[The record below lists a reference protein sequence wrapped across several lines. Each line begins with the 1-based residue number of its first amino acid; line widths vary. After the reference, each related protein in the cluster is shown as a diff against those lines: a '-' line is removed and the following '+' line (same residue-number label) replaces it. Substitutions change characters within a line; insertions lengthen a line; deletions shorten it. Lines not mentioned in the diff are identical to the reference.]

1 MTLLLVPPGKRAAT
15 AQEFAER
22 ARQRLSGIAGLTIA
36 VEDPSRQGFGA
47 EQGAPIDLTIR
58 GPDWKT
64 LVEEAT
70 ELKNR
75 LAASGQIVD
84 LTTDYQVGLPEV
96 RVLPD
101 RRRASDLGISISDLA
116 TTVNALV
123 GGSIIGKFETGGRRV
138 DIRARLLSSQ
148 RTRAEDIG
156 SLRIRTAEGN
166 LVPLAM
172 LISSSEEPALQAI
185 RRVDRERAIR
195 LTGNVPQGKSQA
207 DAIALVQQ
215 LAGDLPEGYRLV
227 LGGQANQLS
236 ETASGVAFA
245 LVVGIL
251 VAYMVLA
258 SQFNS
263 FLHPVTVLTI
273 LPLALGGAAFGLKA
287 ASASLNLFSMIGLLL
302 LMGLVKKNSILLVE
316 YANQLRETE
325 GLETP
330 EALRRAGPLR
340 LRPILMTTVATMM
353 AAVPAVLGLGP
364 GAETRGPMG
373 AAVLGGLAL
382 STLLCLLVV
391 PAFYLLSDRLR
402 PRRTPPVAP
411 TPPGEPSEG
420 LGV

>member
-1 MTLLLVPPGKRAAT
+1 MHPWKVLGGAVAVTGLAGWVATTLPVEFVPAQDQSMLLVKLQVAPGTSLAAATPLVERAERWARSQPEVGRTLTTLDGASGTMTLLLVPPGKRAAT

-47 EQGAPIDLTIR
+47 EQGAPIDLTLR

-123 GGSIIGKFETGGRRV
+123 GGSVVGKFETGGRRV

-148 RTRAEDIG
+148 RTRAEDIS

-245 LVVGIL
+245 LVIGIL

-263 FLHPVTVLTI
+263 FLHPVTVLT
-273 LPLALGGAAFGLKA
+273 
-287 ASASLNLFSMIGLLL
+287 
-302 LMGLVKKNSILLVE
+302 
-316 YANQLRETE
+316 
-325 GLETP
+325 
-330 EALRRAGPLR
+330 
-340 LRPILMTTVATMM
+340 
-353 AAVPAVLGLGP
+353 
-364 GAETRGPMG
+364 
-373 AAVLGGLAL
+373 
-382 STLLCLLVV
+382 
-391 PAFYLLSDRLR
+391 
-402 PRRTPPVAP
+402 
-411 TPPGEPSEG
+411 
-420 LGV
+420 